1 VPQRKVIADILVE
14 QRGDLI
20 NYARAV
26 SGDADGAEDLVQE
39 AWLRL
44 DKAARTQPIAK
55 PTHLLWRILRN
66 LSIDRSRRIASE
78 RGLIAAEPIPSHTEQ
93 QPDRQ
98 PSVEEMLIARD
109 ELTRIRHVIEGF
121 DARKREA
128 FEMHRFEGAKLREIA
143 EHLGI
148 SVTGAHGLVASALR
162 DIRAVL
168 DHD

>member
-1 VPQRKVIADILVE
+1 MPQRKVIADILAE
-14 QRGDLI
+14 QRGNLI

-44 DKAARTQPIAK
+44 DKAAQTQSITK
-55 PTHLLWRILRN
+55 PAHLLWRVLRN

-78 RGLIAAEPIPSHTEQ
+78 RSLIEAEPTPSQATQ
-93 QPDRQ
+93 QADRQ
-98 PSVEEMLIARD
+98 PSVEDMLIARD
-109 ELTRIRHVIEGF
+109 ELARIRHVIEGF

-128 FEMHRFEGAKLREIA
+128 FEMHRFESAKLREIA
-143 EHLGI
+143 AHLGI

-162 DIRAVL
+162 DIRGAL
-168 DHD
+168 DQD